1 MLIDIHT
8 HLSDTSS
15 TLNAI
20 VNCEPNE
27 FRPVDGQLY
36 SVGVHPW
43 TLGEGREVVD
53 KQTLLR
59 VASHP
64 QVVAIG
70 ESGIDL
76 LRGGVLF
83 QQMLVFRQAVE
94 VSEELSKPLIIHCVK
109 AHDIIAQLRREMKPR
124 MDWIIHGF
132 RGKPT
137 VAQILL
143 QSGCSLSYGEQFN
156 PESLAVT
163 PLDRLYAETDT
174 SMLSIDAIVQALSA
188 SRGVDLTQ
196 TVIDN
201 VARLL

>member
-8 HLSDTSS
+8 HLSDTCS

-27 FRPVDGQLY
+27 FKPVDGQLY

-59 VASHP
+59 VASHS

-70 ESGIDL
+70 ESGIDM

-143 QSGCSLSYGEQFN
+143 QSGCSLSYGELFN
-156 PESLAVT
+156 SESLAVT

-174 SMLSIDAIVQALSA
+174 STLSIDAIVQALSA
-188 SRGVDLTQ
+188 SRGGDLTQ

>member
-8 HLSDTSS
+8 HLSDTRS
-15 TLNAI
+15 TLDAI
-20 VNCEPNE
+20 VSCEPNE

-43 TLGEGREVVD
+43 ALGEGREVVD

-174 SMLSIDAIVQALSA
+174 STLSIDAIVQALSA

>member
-1 MLIDIHT
+1 MLVDIHT

-76 LRGGVLF
+76 LRGGV
-83 QQMLVFRQAVE
+83 
-94 VSEELSKPLIIHCVK
+94 
-109 AHDIIAQLRREMKPR
+109 
-124 MDWIIHGF
+124 
-132 RGKPT
+132 
-137 VAQILL
+137 
-143 QSGCSLSYGEQFN
+143 
-156 PESLAVT
+156 
-163 PLDRLYAETDT
+163 
-174 SMLSIDAIVQALSA
+174 
-188 SRGVDLTQ
+188 
-196 TVIDN
+196 
-201 VARLL
+201 

>member
-1 MLIDIHT
+1 
-8 HLSDTSS
+8 
-15 TLNAI
+15 
-20 VNCEPNE
+20 
-27 FRPVDGQLY
+27 
-36 SVGVHPW
+36 
-43 TLGEGREVVD
+43 
-53 KQTLLR
+53 
-59 VASHP
+59 
-64 QVVAIG
+64 
-70 ESGIDL
+70 
-76 LRGGVLF
+76 
-83 QQMLVFRQAVE
+83 MLVFRQAVE

-174 SMLSIDAIVQALSA
+174 STLSIDAIVQALSA

>member
-1 MLIDIHT
+1 M
-8 HLSDTSS
+8 
-15 TLNAI
+15 
-20 VNCEPNE
+20 
-27 FRPVDGQLY
+27 
-36 SVGVHPW
+36 
-43 TLGEGREVVD
+43 VD

-163 PLDRLYAETDT
+163 PFDRLYAETDT
-174 SMLSIDAIVQALSA
+174 STLSIDTIVQALSV

-196 TVIDN
+196 TIIDN
-201 VARLL
+201 VEGVLIGPKSVK